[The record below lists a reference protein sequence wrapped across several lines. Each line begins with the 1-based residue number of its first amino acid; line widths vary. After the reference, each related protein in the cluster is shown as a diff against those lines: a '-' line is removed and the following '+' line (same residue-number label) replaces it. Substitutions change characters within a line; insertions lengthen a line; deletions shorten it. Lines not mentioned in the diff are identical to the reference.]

1 MGYIYQYNERKDL
14 IVSQYIMKTMVK
26 SIQIIV
32 IIKYLKKVLV
42 VFVYQY
48 YYVIPFLEWMKII
61 TPKYFLKK
69 CKGEG
74 DKIETSSGCMIDLMI
89 LMKIMYKDL
98 ISSQ

>member
-48 YYVIPFLEWMKII
+48 YYVIPFLE
-61 TPKYFLKK
+61 
-69 CKGEG
+69 
-74 DKIETSSGCMIDLMI
+74 
-89 LMKIMYKDL
+89 
-98 ISSQ
+98 